1 MWLPGAG
8 YKILARQRAFET
20 YRYMGDV
27 REPSGR
33 YVLVEEMWLDART
46 G

>member
-20 YRYMGDV
+20 YRYMEDAG
-27 REPSGR
+27 ELSGR
-33 YVLVEEMWLDART
+33 YVFVEEMWVDART